1 MRLLLIADPPRCS
14 RNPAPPAQMKPLGF
28 FLATASIL
36 GALPAPAQITVELAD
51 LQMTSGV
58 HRSFLTHQGNVT
70 VVNGL
75 ILGTGGPFQWDFSA
89 GVGDE
94 TYHYEILPADQSPFS
109 GPFAGAT
116 LTELRTVDSDG
127 RAGWTFFNL
136 TPDGRELHGF
146 HDPLGNPTDPV
157 TQFNNPV
164 VDYPA
169 TIDYL
174 DSWSVPTSYSA
185 SIDIGDLVVPVNVD
199 VIITSFVDGYGTLT
213 LPTLGTVDVLRI
225 NELSLFDSVADV
237 VGTPVP
243 LGQSFVRS
251 YLWISKEYGLVAQIA
266 SEGST
271 LAPPAE
277 FDVAARYLRLSRFT
291 PAPTPLRPIIR
302 SINHDEEGAAVTI
315 ICAGVEGQNY
325 ILEVSDNLK
334 DWQSQGDPVIAT
346 GATVTFLD
354 NLILF
359 PSAERYY
366 RVHRLSSD

>member
-1 MRLLLIADPPRCS
+1 M
-14 RNPAPPAQMKPLGF
+14 NPLSL
-28 FLATASIL
+28 FLATAFVL
-36 GALPAPAQITVELAD
+36 GALPTSAQITVGLAD

-109 GPFAGAT
+109 GPFAGAN
-116 LTELRTVDSDG
+116 LTELHTVDSDG
-127 RAGWTFFNL
+127 RTGWTFFNL
-136 TPDGRELHGF
+136 TPGGRELYGF
-146 HDPLGNPTDPV
+146 HNPAGNQTDPV

-164 VDYPA
+164 IDYPA

-174 DSWSVPTSYSA
+174 DSWSVPTSYST
-185 SIDIGDLVVPVNVD
+185 SLDIGGLVVPVNVG
-199 VIITSFVDGYGTLT
+199 VTITSFVDGYGTLT
-213 LPTLGTVDVLRI
+213 LPALGTVEVLRI

-251 YLWISKEYGLVAQIA
+251 YLWISKKYGLVAQIT

-271 LAPPAE
+271 QAPPAE

-291 PAPTPLRPIIR
+291 PSPTSLRPIIR
-302 SINHDEEGAAVTI
+302 SVNHDEEGAAVTI

-325 ILEVSDNLK
+325 ILEVSDNLR
-334 DWQSQGDPVIAT
+334 DWQSQGDPVLAT

-359 PSAERYY
+359 PSVERYY
-366 RVHRLSSD
+366 RVHRLPPN